1 MDTLECIAT
10 RRCIRKFLD
19 IPVEFEKLGNILDA
33 GRHAPSAG
41 NLQDWKFILITDEGM
56 RNEIAKS
63 CVEQFWIA
71 TAPVVI
77 IVCTEPDKTKRFY
90 GQSGEKFSIQNSAAV
105 VQNML
110 LAAHAEGLGACW
122 VGAFEDEAVRRLLD
136 IPDSVMVQAVI
147 PIGYADEKV
156 PVPLRFTLENL
167 IYIDSWGNRIKDLAA
182 YMGWYGEHIQKTLK
196 KGKEMVKKFVRRLQ
210 K

>member
-19 IPVEFEKLGNILDA
+19 IPVEFEKIGNIMDA
-33 GRHAPSAG
+33 GRYAPSAG
-41 NLQDWKFILITDEGM
+41 NLQDWKFMLITDEAM
-56 RNEIAKS
+56 RNEIAKA

-71 TAPVVI
+71 TAPVI
-77 IVCTEPDKTKRFY
+77 ILVCTEPEKTKRFY
-90 GQSGEKFSIQNSAAV
+90 GRSGEKFSIQNSAAV

-122 VGAFEDEAVRRLLD
+122 VGAFEEEAIRRLLE
-136 IPDSVMVQAVI
+136 IPDSVMVQAIV

-156 PVPLRFTLENL
+156 PVPLRFTLEDL
-167 IYIDSWGNRIKDLAA
+167 IYIDAWGNRVKDLAA
-182 YMGWYGEHIQKTLK
+182 YMEWYGEHVQKAIK
-196 KGKEMVKKFVRRLQ
+196 KGKEAVKKFIRRLQ